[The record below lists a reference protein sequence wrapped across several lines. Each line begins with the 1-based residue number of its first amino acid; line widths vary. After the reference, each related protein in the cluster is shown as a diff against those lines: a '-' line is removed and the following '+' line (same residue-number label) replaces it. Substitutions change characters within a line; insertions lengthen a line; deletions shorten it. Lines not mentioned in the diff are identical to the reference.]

1 MTNQNFELT
10 FKGEEKKLIFQLFPP
25 EEQEEGFI
33 INWRDGAV
41 SDRPAGL
48 AQYEV
53 LFYVESKSEPKLA
66 YRVLYEH
73 DPATGAGYV
82 YLPPVEVNQ
91 GAIYR
96 GVEGNWFR
104 SNGEWEEAI
113 RDAFAKRGLG

>member
-1 MTNQNFELT
+1 R
-10 FKGEEKKLIFQLFPP
+10 GVRVDGV
-25 EEQEEGFI
+25 EQEEGFI